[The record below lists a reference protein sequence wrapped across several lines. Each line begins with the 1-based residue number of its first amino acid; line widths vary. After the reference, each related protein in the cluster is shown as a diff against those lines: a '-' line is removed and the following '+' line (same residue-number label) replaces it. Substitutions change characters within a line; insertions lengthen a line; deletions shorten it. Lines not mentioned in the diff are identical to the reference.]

1 MKIRDQ
7 PFPVVYGS
15 SSVKVKEK
23 SMIHRRETIEF
34 HKIFTK
40 FRARIKIDECDN
52 TSLMTFYSRG
62 VRNIIYKH
70 VIGLGCNAVSAK
82 YLPSGLHHVS

>member
-1 MKIRDQ
+1 
-7 PFPVVYGS
+7 
-15 SSVKVKEK
+15 
-23 SMIHRRETIEF
+23 MIHRHETIEF
-34 HKIFTK
+34 HKIFK
-40 FRARIKIDECDN
+40 KIRAQIKIDKYDD
-52 TSLMTFYSRG
+52 TSLMTFYSRD